1 MSPQPR
7 DVTCLSVKCPAC
19 HSVSDVNDAPPPGKR
34 FGGWLQASMS
44 SRGLTQAQLART
56 VGVADTQ
63 VSRWRRGQVV
73 PTVQY
78 LQRLADTF
86 GIERVA
92 LDRLVGLPVAQAGGP
107 PGSGEPELEAEL
119 QAHQA
124 RLRDVM
130 QRRLPRSMWRA
141 YVEACVALAEGLG
154 AQTTRALRESLEGR
168 PVTPN
173 EDPPPERPLG
183 FRP

>member
-1 MSPQPR
+1 M
-7 DVTCLSVKCPAC
+7 
-19 HSVSDVNDAPPPGKR
+19 HH
-34 FGGWLQASMS
+34 
-44 SRGLTQAQLART
+44 RGLTQAQLARS

-63 VSRWRRGQVV
+63 ISRWRRGQVV

-86 GIERVA
+86 GIERMT
-92 LDRLVGLPVAQAGGP
+92 LDQLVGLPVAQA
-107 PGSGEPELEAEL
+107 PGEGRQPELEAEL

-124 RLRDVM
+124 RLREVM
-130 QRRLPRSMWRA
+130 QRRLPRTMWHA

-154 AQTTRALRESLEGR
+154 AQATRAVRESLGTTE
-168 PVTPN
+168 N
-173 EDPPPERPLG
+173 DDPPPERPLG

>member
-1 MSPQPR
+1 VA
-7 DVTCLSVKCPAC
+7 DDL
-19 HSVSDVNDAPPPGKR
+19 APGTR
-34 FGGWLQASMS
+34 FAGWLQASMH
-44 SRGLTQAQLART
+44 SRGLSQAQLARS

-86 GIERVA
+86 GIHRA
-92 LDRLVGLPVAQAGGP
+92 TLDQLVGLPVAQADTRGADP
-107 PGSGEPELEAEL
+107 TVEAEL

-124 RLRDVM
+124 RIREVM
-130 QRRLPRSMWRA
+130 ERRLPAEMWRA

-154 AQTTRALRESLEGR
+154 ASTTRALRESVER
-168 PVTPN
+168 ASERTDP
-173 EDPPPERPLG
+173 DAPPPERPLG